1 MANIE
6 KRRSKTGELS
16 YRAKVRLKGFEE
28 QSATFERLTDAK
40 KWAAATESAIREGR
54 HFKTSKAKQHTLG
67 ELIARYK
74 RDVLPT
80 KPKSAKD
87 QERQLDWWAAVLGHK
102 TLADVTPA
110 LLAEARDKL
119 ASGMLKDGSMTVE
132 AIDPKTKKPVSKPVE
147 PRQNAT
153 VVRYLAALSH
163 AFSVAVR
170 EWDWLESS
178 PISKV
183 TKPKQPRGRVRF
195 LSDEEREELLKACKA
210 SRNPD
215 LYTAVVLAL
224 STGARQMEIM
234 GLRWKQVDIPRG
246 TITLYE
252 TKNNEIRALPL
263 VGRALELMRERA
275 KVRQIDTD
283 LVFPGKPR
291 RKLGDTG
298 PATYRPVDLRTPFE
312 TALRK
317 AKITDFRWHDLRH
330 TFASYLAMNGATLAE
345 IAEALGHKTLA
356 MVKRYSHLSQAHMT
370 RVVERMNARVFGV

>member
-6 KRRSKTGELS
+6 KRRSKDGTLS
-16 YRAKVRLKGFEE
+16 YRAKVRLRGYEE

-67 ELIARYK
+67 ELIDRYK
-74 RDVLPT
+74 REVLPK

-87 QERQLDWWAAVLGHK
+87 QGRQLNWWTAVLGHK

-132 AIDPKTKKPVSKPVE
+132 ATDPVTKKLVRRPVE
-147 PRQNAT
+147 PRENAT

-170 EWDWLESS
+170 EWDWLDTS
-178 PISKV
+178 PLRKV

-195 LSDEEREELLKACKA
+195 LSDEERDALLEACKV
-210 SRNPD
+210 SRNAD

-234 GLRWKQVDIPRG
+234 GLRWKQVDLQRG
-246 TITLYE
+246 TITLHE
-252 TKNNEIRALPL
+252 TKNNEIRSLPL
-263 VGRALELMRERA
+263 VGKALELMRERA

-283 LVFPGKPR
+283 LVFPGKPH
-291 RKLGDTG
+291 RKLGDMG
-298 PATYRPVDLRTPFE
+298 PPTYRPVDLRTPFE
-312 TALRK
+312 TAMRR
-317 AKITDFRWHDLRH
+317 AKVADFRWHDLRH
-330 TFASYLAMNGATLAE
+330 SFASYLAMSGATLAE

-356 MVKRYSHLSQAHMT
+356 MVKRYSHLSQGHMT
-370 RVVERMNARVFGV
+370 RVVERMNQRIFT